1 MLSLPQ
7 EKLMRQIA
15 CIAVLLCLAP
25 IVRADDDQAKQIAEL
40 KAKVATLE
48 QRVAALEKILAPMQT
63 NAQQKTLREMFE
75 KRMAADAKKYK
86 PDQLR
91 EAEQLYQT
99 MNKNWRSDEGQAALK
114 KMIEKYPDIN
124 RTGCAELYLGQV
136 SEGDDKVAHL
146 QAAIDKHS
154 DCMYGDGVQVGAYAR
169 FLLGLYYKEKGDNAR
184 ANALFDEMKKD
195 YPLSV
200 DHHGKSLDEQI
211 PKE

>member
-1 MLSLPQ
+1 M
-7 EKLMRQIA
+7 KYIA

-25 IVRADDDQAKQIAEL
+25 IARADDDQAKQIAEL

-48 QRVAALEKILAPMQT
+48 QRVAALEKMLAPMQT
-63 NAQQKTLREMFE
+63 TAQQKTLREMFE
-75 KRMAADAKKYK
+75 SRMAQDAKKYK

-91 EAEQLYQT
+91 EAEQLYQI
-99 MNKNWRSDEGQAALK
+99 MNKNWRSDEGRGALK

-136 SEGDDKVAHL
+136 SEGEDKAAHL
-146 QAAIDKHS
+146 QAAIDKHG

-169 FLLGLYYKEKGDNAR
+169 YLLAFYYKEKGDNTR
-184 ANALFDEMKKD
+184 ANSLFDEIRKD
-195 YPLSV
+195 YPMAV
-200 DHHGKSLDEQI
+200 DHKGRSLEEQI